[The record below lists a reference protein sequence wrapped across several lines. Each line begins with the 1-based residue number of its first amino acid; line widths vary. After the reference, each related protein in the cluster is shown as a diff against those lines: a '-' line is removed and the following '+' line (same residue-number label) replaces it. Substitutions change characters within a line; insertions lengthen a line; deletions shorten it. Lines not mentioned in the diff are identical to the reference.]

1 MTDITGA
8 NAVVTL
14 QIFPLFPIPQQLQG
28 FAADDVYDIA
38 LIDSVEVLM
47 GVDGNLSGGFVFKQI
62 EQDIAL
68 QADSASNS
76 IFDTWWQQMVAST
89 TVYTAQGV
97 VSIPSI
103 GLKFVQTNGFLTG
116 YKLPGVKKI
125 VQPRRYRITWN
136 NIFTQPV

>member
-38 LIDSVEVLM
+38 SIDSVEVLM
-47 GVDGNLSGGFVFKQI
+47 GVDGNLSGGFVYKQI

-76 IFDTWWQQMVAST
+76 IFDVWWQQMVAST

-125 VQPRRYRITWN
+125 VQPRRFRITWN